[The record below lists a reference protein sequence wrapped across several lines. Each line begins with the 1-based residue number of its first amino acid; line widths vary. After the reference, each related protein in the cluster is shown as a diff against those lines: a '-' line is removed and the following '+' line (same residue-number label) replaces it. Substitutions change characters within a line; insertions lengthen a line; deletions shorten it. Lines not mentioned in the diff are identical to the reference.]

1 MSVGF
6 APGES
11 WDTTFEKM
19 QPPDNIQDATRK
31 RASPDP
37 LEGKIS
43 VTELKGNIARIYN
56 LLARF
61 GFKDDLVF
69 APDDCQEEA
78 DGLMAIV
85 NRWPQARIALRLI
98 GPLAAIAAAVEKV
111 EILVKRRNAK
121 RQDTGTEP
129 VSEPASTH

>member
-1 MSVGF
+1 MSI
-6 APGES
+6 APEGG
-11 WDTTFEKM
+11 WNDTFERM
-19 QPPDNIQDATRK
+19 VPPTDIQEASPRK
-31 RASPDP
+31 RATPDP